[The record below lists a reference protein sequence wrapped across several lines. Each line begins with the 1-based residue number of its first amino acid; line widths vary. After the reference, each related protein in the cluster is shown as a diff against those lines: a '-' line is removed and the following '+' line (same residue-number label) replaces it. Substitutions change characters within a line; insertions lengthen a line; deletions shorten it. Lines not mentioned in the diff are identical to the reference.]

1 MSWLGGSISS
11 FTGQLSNLTKDI
23 LTEGTEEIS
32 DPTTELQLAR
42 EKLQT
47 ADTLNNAIRQENE
60 KLKRVNRELE
70 EKAES
75 AEIQI
80 NNISRE
86 YRILLEEK
94 EKENKELKQKQH
106 ELLDF
111 QAKSAL
117 SVHDSPVPHIT
128 SSTHR
133 TSNTRIQ
140 TGGFHEDDQDLGDS
154 IRLQHEVNGLRQD
167 VQRLRAECQHWRS
180 VAGQLSGNQSAEE
193 QTKHTESL
201 QLKDRIQE
209 LQNQLIREKDHHQHE
224 VISLQDVH
232 HEKLATIKKTYKQD
246 LARLEEKLSELQDN
260 TSNHGDS
267 STDLHSLT
275 QAKQTLEEEN
285 KEMKKRIE
293 SMSVELEKFNNEIK
307 VNKTQSQTLQSIVKD
322 LEEEKKKYEVELVQ
336 VRLALYEYKQRLLDQ
351 LDSDHTDIVDWITE
365 MKEVTYESDHD
376 AAVKRLKLLNETQD
390 LDTKINEAGRKLRQA
405 KQEASELQVEEKPRR
420 VESEYSTSNLDV
432 DQLKEENI
440 KLQEEVSSLHK
451 QNRKHIVEKDL
462 YEERL
467 KSYRRRLAEIQDDF
481 EMDEEFD
488 DSEFDLGQKPM
499 VSGIDSNSPLDEQV
513 RHLQSQVQQYQNDI
527 EQFEYV
533 KCDWQLEKEALE
545 DVLMKLREELKQ
557 AESSLAVAQAQ
568 QGLEEVARQGT
579 QPSLIVDDATETDE
593 DTANKLASQINE
605 LVNGNQQLE
614 EERDQLLQQV
624 TSLEDKIQELEIET
638 INLNTSLSQQQ
649 SLSGDIDE
657 ELKEKDKRLQ
667 TLQQEKDE
675 LETSLDQLD
684 LQHQEEQTQLIT
696 IKDHL
701 ARKADELAKQLKENE
716 TIIADLTQKLN
727 SQSNESEKDNSAMT
741 KDLENKVE
749 KLTNDLSRS
758 NATCD
763 QYAKEID
770 ALKDKLQNGAVAEK
784 DNSAMTEDLEN
795 KVEKLTDD
803 LSRSNATCDQYAKEI
818 EALKDKLQNGAVA
831 VNDLHMDIREL
842 ESSLQKYKDELAH
855 KSSKMK
861 ELKDANVKL
870 KEENQN
876 LEDKIEDLE
885 DEVEKWQSI
894 NEKNR
899 VGQTSSNSN
908 FEADFKRYD
917 EQLAEADA
925 RLEEAT
931 AKKAET
937 DNTVQELTKLIE
949 KLRRENDQLMT
960 QAHNS
965 SIEVE
970 TLAQASPVLNS
981 TQNTDLETQLDAMSS
996 EKQRLEKELDLLE
1009 QKLSNQTKHYEKYIK
1024 ELEESKNMDESTL
1037 QQEHQR
1043 LAHILHE
1050 KERRISELNSQLEEV
1065 ETELQDTKETM
1076 KTAVESQNQ
1085 IATILQEK
1093 EEKIQSLMKVE
1104 VECDELKQKGKEL
1117 EITLQSMQH
1126 LEIEVQR
1133 YQSLTEILKKDL
1145 EEAQA
1150 LAQQNTEALNEK
1162 HKTLAVITDLE
1173 TELTVATEKIT
1184 SLEEIIK
1191 KQELTIADHVK
1202 GIALLNQ
1209 KIDEQRHELQ
1219 VEKGIISQHEDCNAV
1234 LQSALTT
1241 KEDDL
1246 KKLGRKLMRASSFL
1260 NDDQKAGIEID
1271 RDPDYTLPAIEYL
1284 QDNNTNN
1291 TVNGFDEEMDQTD
1304 KVSKHLDQ
1312 LQGKLGEK
1320 DQIITELQQ
1329 KNSSLLKVLES
1340 KSLTSQNGEG
1350 SILDV
1355 RRLENEVKKLV
1366 TEKEQILAI
1375 MNEKSRESSSLKA
1388 EVHRL
1393 MNIVSAEKTALNKL
1407 QKDNHELT
1415 QKRDGPSPNDDMQK
1429 AALQQLSRLI
1439 RDKDVE
1445 IEALKQKNETLLA
1458 VLQDS
1463 STDNSNN
1470 QLSTLLLEKENL
1482 SKRCAGLQSQNEQMI
1497 VYLNQKH
1504 QESVTYHNEVQR
1516 LSVIISEESQK
1527 YETIKEEYARIV
1539 PQFEEKKEALLK
1551 LQDELITYK
1560 QRFSEL
1566 EIRYGEMLQRSNIKD
1581 TVDVTSFNA
1590 KEDELK
1596 RTQDKFQDLQKYVK
1610 EKDSKLQSLSQQRNE
1625 MENELVGK
1633 EADRISL
1640 KKQVEHLQFTA
1651 QGLQT
1656 ELFELR
1662 SENSK
1667 WSQNR
1672 SEQDSEHLMLK
1683 EANNKLSLSLRE
1695 KELELCSMMD
1705 KCDTLTNLM
1714 QDHRKDQGEEGQL
1727 VHQEQVD
1734 RLVQQ
1739 MDVLRQQSVELQQ
1752 ERDQALL
1759 ALQQQQEN
1767 NNKLIKEVERLQEKE
1782 GKMTREL
1789 DRLRTHLI
1797 QIEEGYTREALDS
1810 EEREKELRNRVA
1822 IAEEKL
1828 LSTSTDV
1835 ESASQHMSIQI
1846 EELKYQ
1852 LEIVS
1857 SQRDAAYS
1865 QVTGMQDQCQ
1875 QYASSLANLQLVL
1888 EQFQQ
1893 DKEWQIASES
1903 EKYQEEIQSLKQEY
1917 GSVQNTLIETQQQLE
1932 EASEGLEAAD
1942 RLSQQ
1947 LDRKEEAVQALRD
1960 EVQLREKSLKLAEE
1974 EIRKLTS
1981 STEAKVDKELMKNLL
1996 LGYFTTPQTKRKE
2009 VVHTIGGVLNFNPE
2023 EFQKIS
2029 EAEGSSGGWVPG
2041 LFKLGRSSHPT
2052 PPTTPV
2058 RNSGTKAPSL
2068 NQSFSQLFVKFLET
2082 ESSPPPPA
2090 VRLPAEQMAKE
2101 LQEKHHREKETTRLS
2116 KPPAFNP
2123 FTAPRHVSM
2132 PISVGTDRSAKS
2144 DSHILMGSTNTP
2156 SFTPMFTTPVANDNI
2171 SQPNS
2176 GRSTPQ
2182 NSSSAILKDVL
2193 GSR

>member
-11 FTGQLSNLTKDI
+11 LTGQLSNLTKDI

-94 EKENKELKQKQH
+94 EKENKELKKKQH

-117 SVHDSPVPHIT
+117 SVHDSSVPHTT
-128 SSTHR
+128 SSPHR

-180 VAGQLSGNQSAEE
+180 VAGQLSGNQSTEE
-193 QTKHTESL
+193 QNKHTESL

-209 LQNQLIREKDHHQHE
+209 LQNQLIQEKDHHQHE

-232 HEKLATIKKTYKQD
+232 REKLSSIKKTYKQD
-246 LARLEEKLSELQDN
+246 LARLEEKLSELQDS

-275 QAKQTLEEEN
+275 QAKQSLEEEN

-293 SMSVELEKFNNEIK
+293 SMSVELEKFNNEMK
-307 VNKTQSQTLQSIVKD
+307 VNETQSQTLQSTVKD

-336 VRLALYEYKQRLLDQ
+336 
-351 LDSDHTDIVDWITE
+351 
-365 MKEVTYESDHD
+365 
-376 AAVKRLKLLNETQD
+376 
-390 LDTKINEAGRKLRQA
+390 LRQA
-405 KQEASELQVEEKPRR
+405 KQEASKLQVEEKRR
-420 VESEYSTSNLDV
+420 TVESKYSTSDLDL
-432 DQLKEENI
+432 DHLKEENI

-488 DSEFDLGQKPM
+488 DSELDLGQKPIAF
-499 VSGIDSNSPLDEQV
+499 GFDSNSPLDEQV

-545 DVLMKLREELKQ
+545 DVLMKLRDELKQ

-579 QPSLIVDDATETDE
+579 QPSLTVDDATETEE

-605 LVNGNQQLE
+605 LVSGNQQLE

-624 TSLEDKIQELEIET
+624 TSLEDRIQELEIET

-667 TLQQEKDE
+667 TLQQEKEE

-716 TIIADLTQKLN
+716 TVIVDLTQKLN
-727 SQSNESEKDNSAMT
+727 SQSDESVNYNSAMT
-741 KDLENKVE
+741 ENLESKVE
-749 KLTNDLSRS
+749 KLTNDL
-758 NATCD
+758 N
-763 QYAKEID
+763 Q
-770 ALKDKLQNGAVAEK
+770 
-784 DNSAMTEDLEN
+784 
-795 KVEKLTDD
+795 
-803 LSRSNATCDQYAKEI
+803 SNATCDQYAKEI
-818 EALKDKLQNGAVA
+818 EVLKDKLQNGAVA

-855 KSSKMK
+855 KSSKIK

-870 KEENQN
+870 TEENQN

-885 DEVEKWQSI
+885 DEVEKWQAI
-894 NEKNR
+894 NERHR
-899 VGQTSSNSN
+899 VGQTSNNSN

-925 RLEEAT
+925 KLEEAN
-931 AKKAET
+931 AKKAEA

-949 KLRRENDQLMT
+949 KLRGENDQLMT

-970 TLAQASPVLNS
+970 TLAQASPVLHS
-981 TQNTDLETQLDAMSS
+981 TQNTDLETQLDAISS

-1050 KERRISELNSQLEEV
+1050 KEQRISELNSQLEEV

-1104 VECDELKQKGKEL
+1104 VECDELKQKVKEL

-1133 YQSLTEILKKDL
+1133 YQSSTENLKKDL

-1184 SLEEIIK
+1184 SLEETIK

-1209 KIDEQRHELQ
+1209 KIEEHSHELQ
-1219 VEKGIISQHEDCNAV
+1219 VEKGIKIQHEDLIAV
-1234 LQSALTT
+1234 LQPALAT
-1241 KEDDL
+1241 KEEDL
-1246 KKLGRKLMRASSFL
+1246 KKLGRKLTRASSFL

-1271 RDPDYTLPAIEYL
+1271 RDPDYTLPAIEYH

-1304 KVSKHLDQ
+1304 KVSKHLEE

-1340 KSLTSQNGEG
+1340 KSLTSKNGEG

-1415 QKRDGPSPNDDMQK
+1415 QRRDGPSQNDDMQK

-1470 QLSTLLLEKENL
+1470 QLSTLLLEKETL
-1482 SKRCAGLQSQNEQMI
+1482 SKQCAGLQSQNEQMI

-1539 PQFEEKKEALLK
+1539 PQFEEKKAALLK

-1566 EIRYGEMLQRSNIKD
+1566 EIRYGEMLQRSNVKD
-1581 TVDVTSFNA
+1581 TVDVSSFNA

-1596 RTQDKFQDLQKYVK
+1596 RTQDKFLELQKSVK

-1633 EADRISL
+1633 EADRTSL
-1640 KKQVEHLQFTA
+1640 KKQVEHLQFTI

-1656 ELFELR
+1656 ELLELR
-1662 SENSK
+1662 LENSK
-1667 WSQNR
+1667 WSQSR
-1672 SEQDSEHLMLK
+1672 SEQDSEHVILK
-1683 EANNKLSLSLRE
+1683 EANNKLSLSLKE

-1739 MDVLRQQSVELQQ
+1739 TDILRQQSVELQQ
-1752 ERDQALL
+1752 ERDQALV
-1759 ALQQQQEN
+1759 ALQQQQDN
-1767 NNKLIKEVERLQEKE
+1767 SNKLIKEVERLQEKE
-1782 GKMTREL
+1782 VKMTREL

-1917 GSVQNTLIETQQQLE
+1917 GAVQNTLIETQQQLE

-2058 RNSGTKAPSL
+2058 RSSGTKAPSL

-2132 PISVGTDRSAKS
+2132 PISVGTDRSAQS
-2144 DSHILMGSTNTP
+2144 DSHILMASTNTP
-2156 SFTPMFTTPVANDNI
+2156 SFTPMFTTPVASDNI

-2193 GSR
+2193 GTR